1 MCFRISEDSVCIK
14 QMLLASEELGLIV
27 CGQSQHGKFIGGDC
41 LDDAAQSGGNVVA
54 AELLFLHIKNVE
66 ESAEAEVAD
75 RVTVKAKGRIVHCLT
90 RQSVY
95 LETVVVR
102 CPKRNSLFKTIGRIP
117 TIEKK

>member
-1 MCFRISEDSVCIK
+1 M
-14 QMLLASEELGLIV
+14 GIV
-27 CGQSQHGKFIGGDC
+27 TTN
-41 LDDAAQSGGNVVA
+41 A
-54 AELLFLHIKNVE
+54 E

-75 RVTVKAKGRIVHCLT
+75 RGTVKAKGRIVCYLI

-95 LETVVVR
+95 LEILVVR

>member
-1 MCFRISEDSVCIK
+1 MAYPARPRQSARIVTT
-14 QMLLASEELGLIV
+14 
-27 CGQSQHGKFIGGDC
+27 
-41 LDDAAQSGGNVVA
+41 
-54 AELLFLHIKNVE
+54 NVE

-75 RVTVKAKGRIVHCLT
+75 RVTVKVKGRIVHCLT

-102 CPKRNSLFKTIGRIP
+102 CPKRNSLFKTIGRIL